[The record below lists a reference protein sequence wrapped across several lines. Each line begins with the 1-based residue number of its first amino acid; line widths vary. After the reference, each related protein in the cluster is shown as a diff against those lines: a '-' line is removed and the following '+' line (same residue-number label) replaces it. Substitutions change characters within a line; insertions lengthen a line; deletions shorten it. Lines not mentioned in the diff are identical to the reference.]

1 MNRKNNI
8 SCLWI
13 VLCLAL
19 ASLAGCSKQNI
30 SPSDGLD
37 PSSGNPIAFEAED
50 AFTKAAVS
58 DKTDIQN
65 DPNGFRV
72 WSWFQGTTA
81 GPMFG
86 TDGTPVIYD
95 ANTSAWTY
103 SPTRYWMNGIY
114 DFAAIYP
121 AAITTGEGETA
132 VTTPI
137 NGTYAPASTGAVPTL
152 TVPDFDV
159 TSQTDLLVAFNN
171 GTDGTGI
178 NGATPPEAVNLSFQH
193 ALSNIQLILTL
204 NEDDFFVDAVD
215 DNGNPILD
223 ENGKPRKYPTGYAK
237 VSIVGFNNI
246 ATIGTLTSVKSTDA
260 INCEWVSTNFSSD
273 FKFNYIAAPIQVTL
287 TGEKVFG
294 ENGMFVIPQYL
305 ASGSGELYM
314 QVVIESPGI
323 TDTITKEFMVPL
335 KAGVSEWLPNTK
347 YIYRGEITRQ
357 LVIDFSVTRINDWED
372 EVLGGFIV
380 S

>member
-1 MNRKNNI
+1 MMSKVNNI
-8 SCLWI
+8 AHRL
-13 VLCLAL
+13 VPLCLLLVA
-19 ASLAGCSKQNI
+19 LAGCRKEDTPAPDTPSGTPI
-30 SPSDGLD
+30 SFTPET
-37 PSSGNPIAFEAED
+37 A
-50 AFTKAAVS
+50 TKAAVS
-58 DKTDIQN
+58 GVEDIQN
-65 DPNGFRV
+65 DANGFRV
-72 WSWFQGTTA
+72 WSWFQGTTS

-86 TDGTPVIYD
+86 ADGTAVTYD
-95 ANTSAWTY
+95 TALATPAWTY
-103 SPTRYWMNGIY
+103 SPTRYWMNGNY

-121 AAITTGEGETA
+121 AAITTGEGEAATTTA
-132 VTTPI
+132 I
-137 NGTYAPASTGAVPTL
+137 AGTYAPATAGGAPVL
-152 TVPDFDV
+152 TVPNFDA
-159 TSQTDLLVAFNN
+159 TTQADLLVAFNN

-178 NGATPPEAVNLSFQH
+178 NGATPPSVVNLTFQH

-273 FKFNYIAAPIQVTL
+273 FKFNYTAAPIQVTL

>member
-86 TDGTPVIYD
+86 TEGTPVTYD

-204 NEDDFFVDAVD
+204 NEDDFFVDGTD
-215 DNGNPILD
+215 QDGNPT
-223 ENGKPRKYPTGYAK
+223 KRQVGYAF
-237 VSIVGFNNI
+237 VSILGFNNI
-246 ATIGTLTSVKSTDA
+246 TTTGSMTATKSEDVSINWASSAISNSIRLNYTS
-260 INCEWVSTNFSSD
+260 N
-273 FKFNYIAAPIQVTL
+273 PRQVTL
-287 TGEKVFG
+287 EEQYFLGDD
-294 ENGMFVIPQYL
+294 GMLLIPQEL
-305 ASGSGELYM
+305 AQGTGELYM
-314 QVVIESPGI
+314 QVIIYPLGVAGES
-323 TDTITKEFMVPL
+323 ITKEFFVPL
-335 KAGVSEWLPNTK
+335 TTGVSEWKPNTK
-347 YIYRGEITRQ
+347 YIYTGVITQ
-357 LVIDFSVTRINDWED
+357 ELVIDFNVTTVNAWED
-372 EVLGGFIV
+372 EPLGDFIV

>member
-13 VLCLAL
+13 VLCLVL

-86 TDGTPVIYD
+86 TEGTPVTYD

-178 NGATPPEAVNLSFQH
+178 NGATPPEAVSLSFQH
-193 ALSNIQLILTL
+193 ALSCIQLKLKL
-204 NEDDFFVDAVD
+204 DEEDFFNSETGQQIGRANVTIAGFNDISIEGTLSASKT
-215 DNGNPILD
+215 DNITYSWEPSDPNGQLRVNHIDNPIPVVL
-223 ENGKPRKYPTGYAK
+223 EGYEQY
-237 VSIVGFNNI
+237 SY
-246 ATIGTLTSVKSTDA
+246 L
-260 INCEWVSTNFSSD
+260 
-273 FKFNYIAAPIQVTL
+273 
-287 TGEKVFG
+287 GEDG
-294 ENGMFVIPQYL
+294 LLVIPQSLTNSNGQLYL
-305 ASGSGELYM
+305 
-314 QVVIESPGI
+314 QVTIYPLGNADES
-323 TDTITKEFMVPL
+323 ITKEFNVPL
-335 KAGVSEWLPNTK
+335 SAGVPKWEPNTK
-347 YIYRGEITRQ
+347 YIYTGVVTQ
-357 LVIDFSVTRINDWED
+357 DLVIDFTVTRVNAWVTEN
-372 EVLGGFIV
+372 LGGFIV

>member
-1 MNRKNNI
+1 M
-8 SCLWI
+8 
-13 VLCLAL
+13 LCLAL

-86 TDGTPVIYD
+86 TEGTPVTYD

-114 DFAAIYP
+114 NFAAVYP
-121 AAITTGEGETA
+121 ASVSA
-132 VTTPI
+132 
-137 NGTYAPASTGAVPTL
+137 TYAATDGALAL
-152 TVPDFDV
+152 TVADFDV
-159 TSQTDLLVAFNN
+159 TDQHDLLVAFNN

-193 ALSNIQLILTL
+193 ALSCIQLKLKL
-204 NEDDFFVDAVD
+204 DEEDFFNSETGQQIGRANVTIAGFNDISIEGTLSASKT
-215 DNGNPILD
+215 DNIAYSWEPSDPNGQLRVNHIDNPIPVVL
-223 ENGKPRKYPTGYAK
+223 EGYEQY
-237 VSIVGFNNI
+237 SY
-246 ATIGTLTSVKSTDA
+246 L
-260 INCEWVSTNFSSD
+260 
-273 FKFNYIAAPIQVTL
+273 
-287 TGEKVFG
+287 GEDG
-294 ENGMFVIPQYL
+294 LLVIPQSLTNSNGQLYL
-305 ASGSGELYM
+305 
-314 QVVIESPGI
+314 QVTIYPLGNADES
-323 TDTITKEFMVPL
+323 ITKEFNVPL
-335 KAGVSEWLPNTK
+335 SAGVPKWEPNTK
-347 YIYRGEITRQ
+347 YIYTGVVTQ
-357 LVIDFSVTRINDWED
+357 DLVIDFTVTRVNAWVTEN
-372 EVLGGFIV
+372 LGGFIV